1 MFRLDTPRLLLLQ
14 TTLEVVEKR
23 LLQDQFTAR
32 LQGLEVHFP
41 PEWPGDALPVFA
53 GWVEYLR
60 QNPQAEDWGGILV
73 ERATRTAVGQ
83 MGCKGLPDPEGTVE
97 IGYGLNPSVWGR
109 GYATEAVQA
118 LVAWLW
124 QQKRVKKIKA
134 ETIPEGIASSRVLV
148 KNGFSRVG
156 TRHDPEDGHVIVW
169 EHRR

>member
-1 MFRLDTPRLLLLQ
+1 MFRLDTSRLLILQ

-23 LLQDQFTAR
+23 LLQDQFTAT

-53 GWVEYLR
+53 GWAEYLR

-83 MGCKGLPDPEGTVE
+83 MGCKGLPDLEGTVE

-124 QQKRVKKIKA
+124 QQNRVKKIKA
-134 ETIPEGIASSRVLV
+134 ETQVENLASRRVLE
-148 KNGFSRVG
+148 KCGFVQEG
-156 TRHDPEDGHVIVW
+156 TRQDPEDGALIVW